1 MQKDLQLDITLH
13 DSFTTIVL
21 DWYSPPRLTEF
32 YVAKLGFVA
41 RFLIMNYNIYEIRRE
56 KHSAGGDRLA
66 AGKA

>member
-21 DWYSPPRLTEF
+21 DCCSPLKLTEF
-32 YVAKLGFVA
+32 CEAKLGFGA
-41 RFLIMNYNIYEIRRE
+41 RFLIMNYNIYEIRGE
-56 KHSAGGDRLA
+56 KYSAGGDCLA